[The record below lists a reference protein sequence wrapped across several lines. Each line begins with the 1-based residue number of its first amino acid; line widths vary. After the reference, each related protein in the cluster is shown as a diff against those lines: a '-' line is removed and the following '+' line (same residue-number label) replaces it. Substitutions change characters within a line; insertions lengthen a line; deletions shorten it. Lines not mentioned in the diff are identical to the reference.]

1 MRAVWA
7 TMSEQQ
13 AASSGIDLVNGD
25 PDVSLSDTYPVVP
38 VEFTAEMGIYLVDDG
53 VVPERIKGFASELR
67 DFFLVNREGGITV
80 QDRFPGVGIEIA
92 ESVDGKTGTVTVGS
106 VAVFFENTSITDAE
120 SLAASF
126 AIPDSAPYR
135 NLRYSVVTQESELA
149 RSQERE
155 EMRRRAQEF
164 IAERDDS
171 LKRDREKNSES
182 SKFEDIDDL
191 I

>member
-1 MRAVWA
+1 
-7 TMSEQQ
+7 MSEQQ
-13 AASSGIDLVNGD
+13 AASSGINLVNGD
-25 PDVSLSDTYPVVP
+25 PDVSLSDIYPVVP

-67 DFFLVNREGGITV
+67 DFFLVNRDGGITV

-135 NLRYSVVTQESELA
+135 NLRFSVVTQESELA

-155 EMRRRAQEF
+155 DMRRRAQEF
-164 IAERDDS
+164 IAEREDS

-182 SKFEDIDDL
+182 NKFEDIDDL